1 MERKK
6 GGLGFVFAGLVICLA
21 CFSGCAEN
29 RNDPIRQETL
39 SREVVRLLFS
49 GDGFDEYIDFAAEN
63 AMAAVNA
70 SMTQTLGRELTYDEH
85 IRMRKIIGKVL
96 MEVFP
101 RESWEQA
108 LFPVYTKHFDWNDL
122 EQLLHFYHT
131 PVGSKFLMLQGTLMK
146 EGAEAG
152 EKLMETR
159 QADFVDKFKV
169 EFVKEFYS
177 Y

>member
-1 MERKK
+1 MEIRK
-6 GGLGFVFAGLVICLA
+6 GARSFVFAGLLISLA
-21 CFSGCAEN
+21 CLLGCAEKK
-29 RNDPIRQETL
+29 NDPIRQETL

-49 GDGFDEYIDFAAEN
+49 GDGFDGYIDFASEN
-63 AMAAVNA
+63 AMVAVNS
-70 SMTQTLGRELTYDEH
+70 SMIQTLGRELTYDEH
-85 IRMRKIIGKVL
+85 KRMRKIISKVL

-108 LFPVYTKHFDWNDL
+108 LFSVYTKHFDSNDL
-122 EQLLHFYHT
+122 EELLDFYKT

-159 QADFVDKFKV
+159 QAEFVEKFKV
-169 EFVKEFYS
+169 EFVKEFYN